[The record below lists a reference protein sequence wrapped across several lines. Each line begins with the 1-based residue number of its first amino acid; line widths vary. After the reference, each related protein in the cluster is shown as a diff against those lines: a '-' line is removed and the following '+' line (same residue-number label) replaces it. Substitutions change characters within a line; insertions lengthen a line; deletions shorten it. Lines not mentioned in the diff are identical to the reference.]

1 MKTMRRALRKTWL
14 SGGLALSL
22 AYLLVLQ
29 GLLASRAQGTMAAA
43 STGPQTV
50 ICTSG
55 GLVEIDPAADRDIPG
70 KDALRWHCATLCQMA
85 SAGVPAILGA
95 QTGGVPAPRRQAIAI
110 AFTPSD
116 MARSAFKGLIA
127 EARAP
132 PFSI

>member
-1 MKTMRRALRKTWL
+1 MKTMRRALRNTWL
-14 SGGLALSL
+14 GGGLALSL

-43 STGPQTV
+43 STGPHTV
-50 ICTSG
+50 ICTPG
-55 GLVEIDPAADRDIPG
+55 GLVEIDPAADRGIPG

-95 QTGGVPAPRRQAIAI
+95 QTDGVSAPRQQVVAV

-116 MARSAFKGLIA
+116 MAR
-127 EARAP
+127 
-132 PFSI
+132 